1 MDALQRHAWYK
12 DTVRKADRSRGASA
26 TVPEAAKVVQG
37 AAEFVYGKGNSK
49 KGHLPGVQVVC
60 VCVCVCVCGKGN
72 SRLGHIPGV
81 QVGYVDMCTH
91 TSRCMH
97 ACCMHARVNAPTCC
111 CMHNTFYSKRTHS
124 IAREHILC
132 MHARVNAPTC
142 CYLQV

>member
-60 VCVCVCVCGKGN
+60 VCVCVCVCMCVCVVRGIA
-72 SRLGHIPGV
+72 SLG
-81 QVGYVDMCTH
+81 TFL
-91 TSRCMH
+91 
-97 ACCMHARVNAPTCC
+97 ACR
-111 CMHNTFYSKRTHS
+111 
-124 IAREHILC
+124 
-132 MHARVNAPTC
+132 
-142 CYLQV
+142 